1 MSRKKQVYEKITALY
16 CRISLDDGGDNE
28 SMSISNQKL
37 MLRDFAE
44 KHGMF
49 QYEYYVDEGY
59 TGRNFNRPSFQRMIA
74 DIEAGKIGCVITKDL
89 SRLGRNYIEA
99 GSYIEIFFP
108 KHNVRYIAVT
118 DGVDSLTRQ
127 EMDIT
132 PFKNILN
139 DMYSR
144 DISKKVLAGR
154 MTRSRQGKF
163 CGGQPPLGL
172 MRDPEDKG
180 HLILDPETAP
190 VIRKIYDMALDGWG
204 CMRIAKQ
211 LMDDKIPITRVK
223 SNTECDVNYY
233 SWGSARI
240 SHILRNPF
248 YKGAHLVCRTHQ
260 KGIRSNTYDIIPRE
274 DWEVIEGCHEAIVTP
289 EEWEQVQ
296 EIIDRRPTI
305 MKGNACPFYNLFH
318 GLVYCA
324 TCGKSMQVRYEKVGR
339 TGKNRFTGEMREP
352 IDKAYYI
359 CQTYNRLGKN
369 ACTSHKIEAR
379 DLYNLVLK
387 DIQEL
392 AAQAMKDADA
402 FYQRLSS
409 RMECRYLV
417 DASQTEKERKRLE
430 VRNQEIDGMFLS
442 LYTDKAKGILTEQR
456 FMKLTAALEQEQE
469 ANQKRLHDLAVMQSR
484 ADAQESEVRTFI
496 KEIRRYAAIEE
507 LDESVLNRLIS
518 KILIGEVKKVDG
530 QKVRHD
536 QVHNLY
542 GGSMTRAAGEA
553 FADLRPGQRTLLYSR
568 SSFIGSHRYGGIWL
582 GDNNSSWAQL
592 LANIQMMPSVQMC
605 GFLYSGAD
613 LCGFSCDTT
622 PDLALRWLEF
632 GLLTPLM
639 RNHSA
644 VGTRMQEYYRFP
656 EVLPA
661 VRNMI
666 RLRYA
671 LLPYLYSEFMK
682 AALENTSY
690 FRPLAFDYPDDPD
703 AREVEDQLLLGEGL
717 MAAPVYVQNA
727 HGRHVYLPEPM
738 KLLRLRAVDDYD
750 EEILPAGHHYIRCA
764 LDEMLLFI
772 RPGHII
778 PVAQPANNTA
788 ELDDASLT
796 LWSFLPNGESAE
808 YRMYRDDGVTTEY
821 EKKEHWK
828 TLQIH
833 HS

>member
-1 MSRKKQVYEKITALY
+1 MRNEKITPLY
-16 CRISLDDGGDNE
+16 ERLSRDDELQGESNSISHQKKMLEDFARRNGLPNPTHFTDDGVSGTRFD
-28 SMSISNQKL
+28 
-37 MLRDFAE
+37 
-44 KHGMF
+44 
-49 QYEYYVDEGY
+49 
-59 TGRNFNRPSFQRMIA
+59 RPGFLAMMEEV
-74 DIEAGKIGCVITKDL
+74 EAGRVEAIVIKDL

-144 DISKKVLAGR
+144 DISKKVLAGIT
-154 MTRSRQGKF
+154 TRSRQGKF
-163 CGGQPPLGL
+163 CGGTPPFGL

-190 VIRKIYDMALDGWG
+190 VIRKIYDLALDGWG

-211 LMDDKIPITRVK
+211 LMGDKIPITRVK

-248 YKGAHLVCRTHQ
+248 YKGAHLVFRTHQ
-260 KGIRSNTYDIIPRE
+260 KGIRSNTYDIIPR
-274 DWEVIEGCHEAIVTP
+274 DQWEVIEGCHEAIVTP

-305 MKGNACPFYNLFH
+305 QGNSCPFYNLFH

-359 CQTYNRLGKN
+359 CQTYNRMGCKV
-369 ACTSHKIEAR
+369 CSSHKIEAR

-409 RMECRYLV
+409 RMERRYLV

-430 VRNQEIDGMFLS
+430 SRNQEIDGMFLS

-507 LDESVLNRLIS
+507 LDEAVLNRLIS
-518 KILIGEVKKVDG
+518 RILIGEVKKVDG
-530 QKVRHD
+530 QKVQEVRI
-536 QVHNLY
+536 VYNFV
-542 GGSMTRAAGEA
+542 GE
-553 FADLRPGQRTLLYSR
+553 
-568 SSFIGSHRYGGIWL
+568 I
-582 GDNNSSWAQL
+582 
-592 LANIQMMPSVQMC
+592 
-605 GFLYSGAD
+605 
-613 LCGFSCDTT
+613 
-622 PDLALRWLEF
+622 
-632 GLLTPLM
+632 
-639 RNHSA
+639 
-644 VGTRMQEYYRFP
+644 P
-656 EVLPA
+656 E
-661 VRNMI
+661 M
-666 RLRYA
+666 
-671 LLPYLYSEFMK
+671 
-682 AALENTSY
+682 
-690 FRPLAFDYPDDPD
+690 
-703 AREVEDQLLLGEGL
+703 
-717 MAAPVYVQNA
+717 
-727 HGRHVYLPEPM
+727 
-738 KLLRLRAVDDYD
+738 
-750 EEILPAGHHYIRCA
+750 
-764 LDEMLLFI
+764 
-772 RPGHII
+772 
-778 PVAQPANNTA
+778 VA
-788 ELDDASLT
+788 
-796 LWSFLPNGESAE
+796 
-808 YRMYRDDGVTTEY
+808 
-821 EKKEHWK
+821 
-828 TLQIH
+828 
-833 HS
+833 

>member
-1 MSRKKQVYEKITALY
+1 MNRKNQINQKITALY
-16 CRISLDDGGDNE
+16 CRLSLEDSRENE

-37 MLRDFAE
+37 MLKDYAE
-44 KHGMF
+44 KNGMF
-49 QYEYYVDEGY
+49 QYEYYVDDGY

-74 DIEAGKIGCVITKDL
+74 DIEAGKVGCVITKDL

-172 MRDPEDKG
+172 MRDPDEKG
-180 HLILDPETAP
+180 HLIIDPETAP
-190 VIRKIYDMALDGWG
+190 VIRRIFELALDGLG

-211 LMDDKIPITRVK
+211 LMDDKVPITRVK
-223 SNTECDVNYY
+223 ANTECGVNYY

-274 DWEVIEGCHEAIVTP
+274 DWEVIENCHEAIVTP

-318 GLVYCA
+318 GIIYCT

-339 TGKNRFTGEMREP
+339 TGKNRFTGKEREP

-387 DIQEL
+387 DIQDL
-392 AAQAMKDADA
+392 AAMALKDENV

-409 RMECRYLV
+409 RMERRYMA
-417 DASQTEKERKRLE
+417 DASEMQRECERLE
-430 VRNQEIDGMFLS
+430 ARNQEIDSMFMS

-456 FMKLTAALEQEQE
+456 FLKLTATLEQEQE
-469 ANQKRLHDLAVMQSR
+469 ANRKRFHELMLVMR
-484 ADAQESEVRTFI
+484 RTDEKERDVRTFVQEVR
-496 KEIRRYAAIEE
+496 KYATIQE
-507 LDESVLNRLIS
+507 LDEVVLNRLIS
-518 KILIGEVKKVDG
+518 KILVGEVRKVDG
-530 QKVRHD
+530 QRFQEVKIVYNF
-536 QVHNLY
+536 V
-542 GGSMTRAAGEA
+542 GE
-553 FADLRPGQRTLLYSR
+553 
-568 SSFIGSHRYGGIWL
+568 I
-582 GDNNSSWAQL
+582 
-592 LANIQMMPSVQMC
+592 
-605 GFLYSGAD
+605 
-613 LCGFSCDTT
+613 
-622 PDLALRWLEF
+622 
-632 GLLTPLM
+632 
-639 RNHSA
+639 
-644 VGTRMQEYYRFP
+644 P
-656 EVLPA
+656 E
-661 VRNMI
+661 I
-666 RLRYA
+666 
-671 LLPYLYSEFMK
+671 
-682 AALENTSY
+682 
-690 FRPLAFDYPDDPD
+690 
-703 AREVEDQLLLGEGL
+703 VE
-717 MAAPVYVQNA
+717 
-727 HGRHVYLPEPM
+727 
-738 KLLRLRAVDDYD
+738 
-750 EEILPAGHHYIRCA
+750 
-764 LDEMLLFI
+764 
-772 RPGHII
+772 
-778 PVAQPANNTA
+778 
-788 ELDDASLT
+788 
-796 LWSFLPNGESAE
+796 
-808 YRMYRDDGVTTEY
+808 
-821 EKKEHWK
+821 
-828 TLQIH
+828 
-833 HS
+833 